1 MRRVLS
7 SVSIRLT
14 LWYVGMLG
22 VALTVLS
29 GSIYVYASH
38 NLYDRLDAGLAS
50 TLQLVETALESST
63 TETVSDNQA
72 LSRALQSLHFPKQ
85 TVTVM
90 DAGGGV
96 LAERSGPGGPRLRL
110 PASPLRFSDT
120 VQFYELHESKPGM
133 DDSCRAAFEGVTGGS
148 PERVYNVIV
157 SQSVE
162 PLEDQMDL
170 LFYVLWAFVPAI
182 LILAGIGGWF
192 LARKSLMPVIAM
204 AECAQ
209 RISAEN
215 LDQRLPVTNTHDEF
229 GRLAAAFNELLARL
243 NNSFAR
249 QRQFMADA
257 SHELRT
263 PLSVIRTA
271 SAVLLEREDRSNEE
285 YREAL
290 GIVEEQS
297 RRLTR
302 VVENMFTLARSDA
315 GNPDLHVTRFY
326 LDELLLEIAR
336 AAAVLA
342 APKNIRLDV
351 GRLPEAQF
359 QGDEDLLRQMIWNL
373 VENAIKFT
381 PQGGRIRVGLE
392 LVDSQY
398 VITVTD
404 SGSGI
409 AAIAQPHIFDR
420 FYRADPARSR
430 VGGGDD
436 GGAGLGLPIAR
447 CIAEAHR
454 GHLELR
460 KSDHSGS
467 TFAVALPVDGDPNQI
482 TGPPSPSS

>member
-1 MRRVLS
+1 MKPVLS

-14 LWYVGMLG
+14 LWYVGILG

-29 GSIYVYASH
+29 VGIYVYVGHS
-38 NLYDRLDAGLAS
+38 LYDRLDAKLGS
-50 TLQLVETALESST
+50 TLQLVVTSLKSSTSETEPETQALNRALEG
-63 TETVSDNQA
+63 
-72 LSRALQSLHFPKQ
+72 LHFPNQ
-85 TVTVM
+85 TVALM
-90 DAGGGV
+90 DAGGRV
-96 LAERSGPGGPRLRL
+96 VAERRGPGGPQLRL
-110 PASPLRFSDT
+110 PASPLRPSGK

-148 PERVYNVIV
+148 RERLDNVIV
-157 SQSVE
+157 IQSVE

-170 LFYVLWAFVPAI
+170 LFYVLWALVPAI
-182 LILAGIGGWF
+182 LILAGAGGWL
-192 LARKSLMPVIAM
+192 LARNSLLPVMAM

-209 RISAEN
+209 RISAES
-215 LDQRLPVTNTHDEF
+215 LDQRLPITNPHDEF
-229 GRLAAAFNELLARL
+229 GRLADAFNGLLARL
-243 NNSFAR
+243 NSSFAR
-249 QRQFMADA
+249 QRQFMTDA

-271 SAVLLEREDRSNEE
+271 SAVLLEREERSNEE

-290 GIVEEQS
+290 SIVEEQS

-326 LDELLLEIAR
+326 LDEFLLEIAR

-342 APKNIRLDV
+342 APKGLRLEV
-351 GRLPEAQF
+351 GDLPEARF
-359 QGDEDLLRQMIWNL
+359 QGDEDLLREMIWNL
-373 VENAIKFT
+373 VENAIKYT
-381 PQGGRIRVGLE
+381 PEGGRVRIGLE
-392 LVDSQY
+392 LADSQY
-398 VITVTD
+398 VITVSD

-409 AAIAQPHIFDR
+409 PTEAQPHIFER

-430 VGGGDD
+430 GNGGDD

-454 GHLELR
+454 GHLKLQR
-460 KSDHSGS
+460 SDLSGS
-467 TFAVALPVDGDPNQI
+467 TFAVALPAGGGPKRI
-482 TGPPSPSS
+482 TDPSSPAS

>member
-1 MRRVLS
+1 MRPVLS

-29 GSIYVYASH
+29 GSIYVFASH
-38 NLYDRLDAGLAS
+38 SLYDRLDARLGS
-50 TLQLVETALESST
+50 TLQLVVTSLKSSTAETEPETQALTRALEGLQFPNR
-63 TETVSDNQA
+63 TVA
-72 LSRALQSLHFPKQ
+72 
-85 TVTVM
+85 VM
-90 DAGGGV
+90 DTGGRV

-110 PASPLRFSDT
+110 PASPLRPSDK

-133 DDSCRAAFEGVTGGS
+133 DDSCRAAFEGVTVGS
-148 PERVYNVIV
+148 SERLYEVIV
-157 SQSVE
+157 TQSVE

-170 LFYVLWAFVPAI
+170 LFYVLWAFVPAM
-182 LILAGIGGWF
+182 LILAGAGGWF
-192 LARKSLMPVIAM
+192 LARKSLMPVMAM

-209 RISAEN
+209 RISAES
-215 LDQRLPVTNTHDEF
+215 LDQRLPITNPHDEF

-243 NNSFAR
+243 SSSFAR

-271 SAVLLEREDRSNEE
+271 SAVLLEREERSNEE

-290 GIVEEQS
+290 SIVEEQS

-315 GNPDLHVTRFY
+315 GNPELHVTKFY

-342 APKNIRLDV
+342 APKGLRLEV

-359 QGDEDLLRQMIWNL
+359 QGDEGLLRQMIWNL
-373 VENAIKFT
+373 VENAIKYT
-381 PQGGRIRVGLE
+381 PQGGGVRIGLE
-392 LVDSQY
+392 PADGQY
-398 VITVTD
+398 VITVSD

-409 AAIAQPHIFDR
+409 PAEAQPHIFER

-430 VGGGDD
+430 VSGGDD

-454 GHLELR
+454 GHLTLR
-460 KSDHSGS
+460 KSDQSGS
-467 TFAVALPVDGDPNQI
+467 TFAVALPADEGPNRI
-482 TGPPSPSS
+482 TDPSSPAS

>member
-1 MRRVLS
+1 MSRLLS
-7 SVSIRLT
+7 SVSGRLT

-29 GSIYVYASH
+29 GSIYIYASH
-38 NLYDRLDAGLAS
+38 SLYDRLDARLAS
-50 TLQLVETALESST
+50 TLQLVEDTLKSST
-63 TETVSDNQA
+63 IETVSDN
-72 LSRALQSLHFPKQ
+72 RALDRALESLHFPKQ

-90 DAGGGV
+90 DPSGGV

-110 PASPLRFSDT
+110 PASPLRFSNT
-120 VQFYELHESKPGM
+120 AQFYELPESHPGM
-133 DDSCRAAFEGVTGGS
+133 DDSCRAAFVRATGGS
-148 PERVYNVIV
+148 PERLYSVIV

-170 LFYVLWAFVPAI
+170 LFYVLWAFVPAM
-182 LILAGIGGWF
+182 LILAGAGGWF
-192 LARKSLMPVIAM
+192 IARKSLLPVMAM

-215 LDQRLPVTNTHDEF
+215 LDQRLPTTNPHDEF

-243 NNSFAR
+243 NSSFAR

-271 SAVLLEREDRSNEE
+271 SSVLLEREDRSNEE

-290 GIVEEQS
+290 NIVEEQS

-315 GNPDLHVTRFY
+315 GHPDLDLTKFY

-336 AAAVLA
+336 AAAILA
-342 APKNIRLDV
+342 ASKGLVLDV
-351 GRLPEAQF
+351 GDLPEAQF

-381 PQGGRIRVGLE
+381 PPDGRISVELE
-392 LVDSQY
+392 LVDNQY
-398 VITVTD
+398 VITIND

-409 AAIAQPHIFDR
+409 PANARSHVFER

-430 VGGGDD
+430 TGGGDD
-436 GGAGLGLPIAR
+436 GGAGLGLSIAR
-447 CIAEAHR
+447 CIAEAH
-454 GHLELR
+454 GGQVELR
-460 KSDHSGS
+460 KSDESGS
-467 TFAVALPVDGDPNQI
+467 TFAITLPVDGVPNQI
-482 TGPPSPSS
+482 TRPLSPAS